1 MISKK
6 INMDIQELKYIKKC
20 QEGELES
27 FAYIYD
33 KYINKIY
40 KYIYYRMPDK
50 YISEDLTSQTFIKAL
65 KSISLYNKDKGSF
78 SSWLY
83 KIAKNNL
90 ADYYRTYKNNLD
102 INDLWYLEDDTN
114 IEVAADKDFKLD
126 KVKKYLIKLN
136 KEQKEIVILR
146 VWDELSYSEIS
157 EIVQK
162 SEASCKMMFSRSLEK
177 LKQEM
182 PIGLYLLLVL
192 NI

>member
-126 KVKKYLIKLN
+126 KVKKYLNKLN

>member
-1 MISKK
+1 
-6 INMDIQELKYIKKC
+6 MDIQELKYIKKC

-126 KVKKYLIKLN
+126 KVKKYLNKLN